1 MHLCFTPHFVSVRCL
16 DMKSS
21 TKSSV
26 EMETFMKKLIKDDN
40 IRRGVTIGVILLL
53 VYWALNNIGTLYLV
67 FNWII
72 SVILPFIVGGVIAFI
87 INVPMR
93 RVEKILLK
101 LRKNK
106 EKPLSNKIFYL
117 IRGMSIFI
125 TLLLIIV
132 VISFAMIVVIP
143 QLANTIT
150 ELIKVLPEQVAHA
163 QNFIME
169 QLHSV
174 PQLSSFIGNININW
188 DMIISKVMT
197 FVSDGTVG
205 VFISGGFGAITS
217 IISGFTVFIIGFVF
231 SIYILIQ
238 KEKLGKQI
246 TKVLYAMF
254 KKDKVQRFLNG
265 VEIID
270 ATFSSFLSGQ
280 CLEAC
285 ILGLLFVVC
294 MSICGLPYALL
305 IGVTIAIT
313 ALIPIVGAFIGLII
327 GMLLIALVS
336 PFKAVAFLVLFLV
349 LQQIEGNLIYPHVV
363 GNSVGLPGLWTL
375 VALTLGGNLFGVI
388 GMLVFIPIFSI
399 AYTFFKTYINNIY
412 DKKYNNVDKN

>member
-26 EMETFMKKLIKDDN
+26 EMETFMKKLNKDDN
-40 IRRGVTIGVILLL
+40 LSRGVTIVLFLLL
-53 VYWALNNIGTLYLV
+53 VYLSLHNIGTLYLV

-217 IISGFTVFIIGFVF
+217 IISGFTV
-231 SIYILIQ
+231 
-238 KEKLGKQI
+238 
-246 TKVLYAMF
+246 LYAMF

-336 PFKAVAFLVLFLV
+336 PLKAVAFLVLFLV

>member
-87 INVPMR
+87 INVP
-93 RVEKILLK
+93 
-101 LRKNK
+101 
-106 EKPLSNKIFYL
+106 
-117 IRGMSIFI
+117 
-125 TLLLIIV
+125 
-132 VISFAMIVVIP
+132 IP

-336 PFKAVAFLVLFLV
+336 PLKAVAFLVLFLV

>member
-1 MHLCFTPHFVSVRCL
+1 MSMRCL

-87 INVPMR
+87 INVPM
-93 RVEKILLK
+93 VLPAGVSLETNL
-101 LRKNK
+101 
-106 EKPLSNKIFYL
+106 ENKIFYL
-117 IRGMSIFI
+117 IRGISIFI

-336 PFKAVAFLVLFLV
+336 PLKAVAFLVLFLV

-399 AYTFFKTYINNIY
+399 AYTFFRTYINNIY
-412 DKKYNNVDKN
+412 DKKYKNADKN

>member
-1 MHLCFTPHFVSVRCL
+1 
-16 DMKSS
+16 
-21 TKSSV
+21 
-26 EMETFMKKLIKDDN
+26 MKKLIKDDVT
-40 IRRGVTIGVILLL
+40 RRGVTIGVILLL
-53 VYWALNNIGTLYLV
+53 VYWALNNIETLDIV
-67 FNWII
+67 FNWAI

-101 LRKNK
+101 FRKNK
-106 EKPLSNKIFYL
+106 EKPLSKKMFYL
-117 IRGMSIFI
+117 FRGLSIFI
-125 TLLLIIV
+125 TLLLIII

-143 QLANTIT
+143 QLASTIT
-150 ELIKVLPEQVAHA
+150 ELIRVLPEQIANA
-163 QNFIME
+163 QQFIME
-169 QLHSV
+169 QFQSI
-174 PQLSSFIGNININW
+174 PQLRTFIGNIHINW
-188 DMIISKVMT
+188 ETIISNVMSLI
-197 FVSDGTVG
+197 SDGTVG

-231 SIYILIQ
+231 SIYVLIQ

-246 TKVLYAMF
+246 RKVLYAMF
-254 KKDKVQRFLNG
+254 KKEKIQHFLSIIN
-265 VEIID
+265 IID
-270 ATFSSFLSGQ
+270 TTFSSFLSGQ

-294 MSICGLPYALL
+294 MTICGMPYAIL

-313 ALIPIVGAFIGLII
+313 ALIPIVGAFIGMII
-327 GMLLIALVS
+327 GVLLIALVD
-336 PFKAVAFLVLFLV
+336 PLKALAFIVLFLV

-375 VALTLGGNLFGVI
+375 VAITLGGNLFGVV

-399 AYTFFKTYINNIY
+399 AYTFLRTYINNRY
-412 DKKYNNVDKN
+412 NKKYNHSDPSEN